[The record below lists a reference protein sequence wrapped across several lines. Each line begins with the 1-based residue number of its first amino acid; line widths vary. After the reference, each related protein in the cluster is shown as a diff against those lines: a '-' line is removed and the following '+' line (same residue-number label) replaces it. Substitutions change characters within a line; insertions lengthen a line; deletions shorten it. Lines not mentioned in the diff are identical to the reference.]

1 MEYTVLTSA
10 IVASV
15 NIPVSKVY
23 SAINFTCKERESV
36 LVLSWVIA
44 WRKWFVLVSSSSK
57 EYSLVVVR
65 TLWCLEWTMRIIHLL
80 QYRQPIKTVHTITLD
95 QSYTHFNLQSLCY
108 PRVIRSI
115 MWTNI
120 RCWQLLCFEIII
132 QQSLTEKGDNSML
145 LIPNQISKLI
155 NMAKHNSSWPQRKA
169 IEFEW
174 GIGIF
179 IYL

>member
-1 MEYTVLTSA
+1 MVEYTVLTQA

-15 NIPVSKVY
+15 SILLSEVY

-44 WRKWFVLVSSSSK
+44 WSKCFVLVSSSSK
-57 EYSLVVVR
+57 EYSLVVVSQQDS
-65 TLWCLEWTMRIIHLL
+65 LL
-80 QYRQPIKTVHTITLD
+80 SWVNNAHYPFTSNRQPIKTVHTITLD

-132 QQSLTEKGDNSML
+132 QKSVTEKGDNSML

-155 NMAKHNSSWPQRKA
+155 N
-169 IEFEW
+169 I
-174 GIGIF
+174 IGVGHRER
-179 IYL
+179 L